1 MLYGYMAYFDA
12 QEKLLEA
19 LKALK
24 KAGYRHLEAITPTPL
39 EGLEA
44 VYGHDERIPWMA
56 FFLGVL
62 GAGLGLF
69 LQVYTTLDYPHNAG
83 GKPLLGWPA
92 FIPVTFEITILTITV
107 GIFLYLLYLN
117 GLPLAA
123 HPAVLA
129 PRYREALV
137 PGGRALLTGILKDRA
152 PLVREAMAGAGFRP
166 LEEAAEGEWVLLA
179 YGR

>member
-1 MLYGYMAYFDA
+1 M
-12 QEKLLEA
+12 
-19 LKALK
+19 
-24 KAGYRHLEAITPTPL
+24 
-39 EGLEA
+39 
-44 VYGHDERIPWMA
+44 YGHDERIPWMA

-83 GKPLLGWPA
+83 EAPLGWPA

-129 PRYREALV
+129 PATGRPSWTGPPSSSTPPI
-137 PGGRALLTGILKDRA
+137 PGLTR
-152 PLVREAMAGAGFRP
+152 RP
-166 LEEAAEGEWVLLA
+166 PGTSS
-179 YGR
+179 GP

>member
-24 KAGYRHLEAITPTPL
+24 KAGYCHLEAITPTPL
-39 EGLEA
+39 EVLEA

-137 PGGRALLTGILKDRA
+137 DRPALFVYATDPRFDPEATRDLLRALGAEVEEVRRA
-152 PLVREAMAGAGFRP
+152 
-166 LEEAAEGEWVLLA
+166 
-179 YGR
+179 